1 MESALMREHAMA
13 RAAMFPATE
22 QIEDMRWS
30 SAVHMTGDRGSDHA
44 QAGQFES
51 FFVTVV
57 LFTDFDPEWP
67 ISTHWPYAIRG
78 LRGSMGKSQA
88 EFAVLCGLGKATVER
103 WEAART
109 VPFRGDALQLLTLV
123 RPHLDSPIQA
133 GQALN
138 LAAAAVLPR
147 ITRPTAEYTGTSIAG
162 MLVSGKHDHTDLAR
176 PLLQALVDSRILVP
190 IEPGGDELADTYF
203 PLAGRLHHNSD
214 LPSWAHQLVDDLLAA
229 SQPDR
234 KLVLALAKRI
244 AR

>member
-1 MESALMREHAMA
+1 MA
-13 RAAMFPATE
+13 GAAMFPATK

-30 SAVHMTGDRGSDHA
+30 SAVHVASSRGPDLAHA
-44 QAGQFES
+44 EQFQS

-88 EFAVLCGLGKATVER
+88 DFASICGLGKATVER

-109 VPFRGDALQLLTLV
+109 LPFRGDALHLLTLI
-123 RPHLDSPIQA
+123 RPSLENPIQA

-138 LAAAAVLPR
+138 LAAAAVLPG
-147 ITRPTAEYTGTSIAG
+147 ITRPTAEYTGAYIAG
-162 MLVSGKHDHTDLAR
+162 MLASGKHDHTDLAR
-176 PLLQALVDSRILVP
+176 PLLQALVASRILVP
-190 IEPGGDELADTYF
+190 IEPGGDELADAYF
-203 PLAGRLHHNSD
+203 PLAGRLHNNSD
-214 LPSWAHQLVDDLLAA
+214 VPSWAHQLVEDLGAA
-229 SQPDR
+229 SEPDR
-234 KLVLALAKRI
+234 KLVLNLARRL